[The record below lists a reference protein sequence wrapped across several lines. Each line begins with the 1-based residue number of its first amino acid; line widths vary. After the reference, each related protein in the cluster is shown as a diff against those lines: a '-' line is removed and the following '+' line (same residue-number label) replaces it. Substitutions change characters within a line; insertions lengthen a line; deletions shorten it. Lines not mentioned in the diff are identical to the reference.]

1 MATGITLAVLAWLF
15 VASPAAAHTA
25 PGPVRCRVGAY
36 LEAIYDLDVPNR
48 TFAADLWLWSVC
60 PDDQFTP
67 LTTME
72 FLNANSISTRLD
84 STVVTSAGVWSQLKV
99 RGTFRYGWD
108 LTDFPFDRHALTIV
122 LEEGV
127 SDTRSLVYEP
137 DTANSGYPLGAASAD
152 WRVEAFRLTGD
163 TGTPNTTFGDP
174 TLNPGEG
181 SAYTQLVITTT
192 IERTDLTSFVKLTF
206 VVYIAFLLS
215 LISYF
220 LNLRN
225 PALLTAR
232 FSVISGA
239 LFAVAVSLRSATSA
253 LSSEEGLTLVDKIHV
268 AALLVILIDA
278 VAALVTQLLM
288 ERGRPAAEVTR
299 FDRIVMA
306 GVVVGFVAANAW
318 LIGRAAA
325 G

>member
-1 MATGITLAVLAWLF
+1 
-15 VASPAAAHTA
+15 
-25 PGPVRCRVGAY
+25 
-36 LEAIYDLDVPNR
+36 
-48 TFAADLWLWSVC
+48 
-60 PDDQFTP
+60 
-67 LTTME
+67 
-72 FLNANSISTRLD
+72 
-84 STVVTSAGVWSQLKV
+84 
-99 RGTFRYGWD
+99 
-108 LTDFPFDRHALTIV
+108 
-122 LEEGV
+122 
-127 SDTRSLVYEP
+127 
-137 DTANSGYPLGAASAD
+137 
-152 WRVEAFRLTGD
+152 
-163 TGTPNTTFGDP
+163 
-174 TLNPGEG
+174 
-181 SAYTQLVITTT
+181 VITTM